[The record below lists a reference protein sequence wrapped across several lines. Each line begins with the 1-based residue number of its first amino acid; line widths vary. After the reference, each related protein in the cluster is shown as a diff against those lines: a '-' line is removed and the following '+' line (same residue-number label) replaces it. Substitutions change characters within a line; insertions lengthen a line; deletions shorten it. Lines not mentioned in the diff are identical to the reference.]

1 MKVIGCLTVIGSDLS
16 LYLTDFLAI
25 FMRVIVS
32 YTVWHSCASLS
43 WYVMFYFLLRLCVCC
58 FLSTVNCLLTLMSIV
73 ILCIV
78 STVFCV
84 LSPVYFLLC
93 PFFCLRSLFF
103 CLLSLFSVLL
113 SHVNCHKDDWLSDSM
128 TFWLYRQNVKF
139 AKWKTFT
146 AHVMVQNLLKNSTFS
161 FWFNKEKELSFE
173 IRDCLKDICFV
184 LGKYLKFV
192 LNLIY
197 IRIVCVF
204 FEIVTFISVEPISFH
219 SAKMHFKTKVQ
230 QLIFV

>member
-25 FMRVIVS
+25 FMTVIVS

-43 WYVMFYFLLRLCVCC
+43 WYVMFYLLLRLCVCC
-58 FLSTVNCLLTLMSIV
+58 FLSTVNCLNSHVYCHLMYCV
-73 ILCIV
+73 YCLLCSLSCLFSSV
-78 STVFCV
+78 SFL
-84 LSPVYFLLC
+84 LSPVSF
-93 PFFCLRSLFF
+93 
-103 CLLSLFSVLL
+103 LLSLFSVLL

-204 FEIVTFISVEPISFH
+204 FWDSNFH
-219 SAKMHFKTKVQ
+219 QCRTDQFSQ
-230 QLIFV
+230 R